1 MALFNHAT
9 KELTAKIVFYG
20 PGLCGKTTNL
30 KILHQRLERGAGKL
44 LSLSTAQDR
53 TIYFDLLPIELGN
66 IKGYTVRFQV
76 CTVPGQVFYNETRRI
91 VLRGVDGLVF
101 VVDSQWSMLSHNLES
116 YQNLRDNLAQEKI
129 PLESLPVVIQYNKR
143 DLPSALSVEALQES
157 LGFQSYPYVEAVAS
171 EGMGVLETFKLASKL
186 TFVDL
191 LRRLQRGWQPPAEAD
206 VPAAE
211 SSLGSASGPGGS
223 TQPFL
228 SPGPAVSISA
238 PAPEPDEQ
246 PAATPVLAFAGGSA
260 AAEEDADWVPPSA
273 EGTFADLSDD
283 SQKSVAS
290 AARAEQAAA
299 PAAASIST
307 PAARPEAILGATSAS
322 TSGERPRTRPETTA
336 PVTPLDDKLNAVLAE
351 ARRAAAGRI
360 SGAFKREEPAPPEAA
375 KADARRV
382 EALEKALEAER
393 EERRQVATALEA
405 EKAARDVAAVRA
417 AETFEAL
424 RAAAEGAAS
433 RANEV
438 HEALAALKAE
448 LAEARTARE
457 SAEAA
462 AREAASTASEALA
475 AQIAALRA
483 ESEDARRG
491 LADAIATE
499 RAARESAEAAANET
513 SAGLAARLAALTEEL
528 QAAKAAAEASHASA
542 AAASDRARRL
552 EEALRAALRD
562 LSAGAQ
568 AP

>member
-116 YQNLRDNLAQEKI
+116 YQNLRDNLADEKI

-191 LRRLQRGWQPPAEAD
+191 LRRLQRGWQPPTEPD

-211 SSLGSASGPGGS
+211 SSLGSSSGPGGS
-223 TQPFL
+223 TQPFT

-238 PAPEPDEQ
+238 PAPEPEET
-246 PAATPVLAFAGGSA
+246 PTAAPVLAMAGGGSA
-260 AAEEDADWVPPSA
+260 AAEEEDADWVPPSA

-290 AARAEQAAA
+290 VARAENAAA
-299 PAAASIST
+299 ASVASIST
-307 PAARPEAILGATSAS
+307 PAARPETLLGAISAS
-322 TSGERPRTRPETTA
+322 TSGERPRPRPETTA

-360 SGAFKREEPAPPEAA
+360 SGAFKREEPAPSEA
-375 KADARRV
+375 KADVRRV
-382 EALEKALEAER
+382 ETLEKSLEAER
-393 EERRQVATALEA
+393 DERRQLATALEA

-417 AETFEAL
+417 GETSEAL

-433 RANEV
+433 RANEAHAAV
-438 HEALAALKAE
+438 AALTAE
-448 LAEARTARE
+448 L
-457 SAEAA
+457 
-462 AREAASTASEALA
+462 
-475 AQIAALRA
+475 AALRA
-483 ESEDARRG
+483 EVEENRRG
-491 LADAIATE
+491 IADAVAGE
-499 RAARESAEAAANET
+499 RAAREGAEAAANEA
-513 SAGLAARLAALTEEL
+513 SAGVAARLAALTDEL
-528 QAAKAAAEASHASA
+528 QAAKAAADASRASA
-542 AAASDRARRL
+542 EAASDRARRL
-552 EEALRAALRD
+552 EEALRSALRD
-562 LSAGAQ
+562 LSTEA
-568 AP
+568 

>member
-116 YQNLRDNLAQEKI
+116 FQNLRENLGDEKI

-191 LRRLQRGWQPPAEAD
+191 LRRLQRGWKPPVESD
-206 VPAAE
+206 LPAAE
-211 SSLGSASGPGGS
+211 TSLGSASLGSSSGPGAS
-223 TQPFL
+223 TQPFRA
-228 SPGPAVSISA
+228 PGPAVTISA
-238 PAPEPDEQ
+238 PAPEPDES
-246 PAATPVLAFAGGSA
+246 PSSAPVLAIAGAGAGSA
-260 AAEEDADWVPPSA
+260 SEEEPAEWVPPSA

-283 SQKSVAS
+283 SLRNASPAAQPDAAASVPPAS
-290 AARAEQAAA
+290 AARADAL
-299 PAAASIST
+299 PDLMAS
-307 PAARPEAILGATSAS
+307 S
-322 TSGERPRTRPETTA
+322 TSGERPRSARPETTA

-351 ARRAAAGRI
+351 ARRAAAGRG
-360 SGAFKREEPAPPEAA
+360 SGTFKRDDAALDAA
-375 KADARRV
+375 KAEARRV
-382 EALEKALEAER
+382 EALEKAIERALEAER
-393 EERRQVATALEA
+393 EERRQLTASLEKRLDA
-405 EKAARDVAAVRA
+405 EKEAHDAAALKIGETLEELRTANAAAAARAD
-417 AETFEAL
+417 
-424 RAAAEGAAS
+424 
-433 RANEV
+433 
-438 HEALAALKAE
+438 EALAA
-448 LAEARTARE
+448 
-457 SAEAA
+457 
-462 AREAASTASEALA
+462 
-475 AQIAALRA
+475 IAALKTETADQR
-483 ESEDARRG
+483 SG
-491 LADAIATE
+491 LAGAIAAE
-499 RAARESAEAAANET
+499 RAARESAEAAASEAAI
-513 SAGLAARLAALTEEL
+513 SLAAQVSALTERL
-528 QAAKAAAEASHASA
+528 QAAQAAAEESRA
-542 AAASDRARRL
+542 AAASALDRARRM
-552 EEALRAALRD
+552 EDVLRAALRD
-562 LSAGAQ
+562 LTS
-568 AP
+568 

>member
-76 CTVPGQVFYNETRRI
+76 CTVPGQVFYNETRKI

-129 PLESLPVVIQYNKR
+129 SLESLPVVIQYNKR

-211 SSLGSASGPGGS
+211 SSLGSSSGPGGS
-223 TQPFL
+223 TQPFFG
-228 SPGPAVSISA
+228 PGPAVSISA
-238 PAPEPDEQ
+238 PAPEPDE
-246 PAATPVLAFAGGSA
+246 PHAPTPVLAMAGGGSA
-260 AAEEDADWVPPSA
+260 AAEEEEDADWVPPSA

-299 PAAASIST
+299 SPVASASA
-307 PAARPEAILGATSAS
+307 PAARPEALLGANSAS
-322 TSGERPRTRPETTA
+322 LSGERPRPRPETTA

-360 SGAFKREEPAPPEAA
+360 SGAFKREEPARSEAA

-382 EALEKALEAER
+382 EALEKSLEAER
-393 EERRQVATALEA
+393 DERRQIATALEA
-405 EKAARDVAAVRA
+405 EKAARDIAAVRA
-417 AETFEAL
+417 EETFEAL
-424 RAAAEGAAS
+424 RTAAESAAS
-433 RANEV
+433 RANEA
-438 HEALAALKAE
+438 HEAVAALTAELAALRVE
-448 LAEARTARE
+448 VEENRTR
-457 SAEAA
+457 
-462 AREAASTASEALA
+462 
-475 AQIAALRA
+475 I
-483 ESEDARRG
+483 
-491 LADAIATE
+491 ADAVAGE
-499 RAARESAEAAANET
+499 RAAREGAEAAANEA
-513 SAGLAARLAALTEEL
+513 SASLAARLAALTDEL

-542 AAASDRARRL
+542 GAASDRARRL
-552 EEALRAALRD
+552 EEALRSALRD
-562 LSAGAQ
+562 LSTGEQ